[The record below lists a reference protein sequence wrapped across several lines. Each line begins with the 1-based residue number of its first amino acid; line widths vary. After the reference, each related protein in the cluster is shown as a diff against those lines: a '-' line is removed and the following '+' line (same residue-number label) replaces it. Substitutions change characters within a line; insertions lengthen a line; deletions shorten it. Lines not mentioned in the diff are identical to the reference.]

1 MERSDVSARMPRRRD
16 HLAPLPPSGVTA
28 MNDAVDP
35 VCKMTVD
42 VDKAMWRSTYRGKEY
57 FFCAKGC
64 KDAFDRDPEK
74 FL

>member
-1 MERSDVSARMPRRRD
+1 
-16 HLAPLPPSGVTA
+16 

-42 VDKAMWRSTYRGKEY
+42 VDKAMWRSTYGGKEY

>member
-1 MERSDVSARMPRRRD
+1 MFPHGCPAGVIILLRS
-16 HLAPLPPSGVTA
+16 PPSGVTA